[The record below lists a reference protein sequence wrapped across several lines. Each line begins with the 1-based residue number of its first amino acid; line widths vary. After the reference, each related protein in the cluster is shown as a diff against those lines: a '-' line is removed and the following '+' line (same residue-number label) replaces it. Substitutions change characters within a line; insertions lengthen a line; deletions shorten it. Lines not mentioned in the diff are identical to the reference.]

1 MRDKGKLTFLQV
13 IKSILM
19 SFFGVQKESVRKRDF
34 EQGKPLHFI
43 VVGIIL
49 TICFIL
55 ILLAT
60 VRFVLY
66 LAGV

>member
-1 MRDKGKLTFLQV
+1 MPDNGKLTFSQV

-19 SFFGVQKESVRKRDF
+19 SFFGVQKESIRERDF

-55 ILLAT
+55 ILVGM